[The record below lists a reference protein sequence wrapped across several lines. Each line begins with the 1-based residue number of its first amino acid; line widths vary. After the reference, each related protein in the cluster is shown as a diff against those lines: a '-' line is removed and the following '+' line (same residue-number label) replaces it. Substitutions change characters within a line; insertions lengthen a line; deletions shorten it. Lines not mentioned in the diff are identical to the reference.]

1 MIEKYSIYLSVRSA
15 CLYAVPGVHI
25 NFHAGIVTM
34 VSSESVAQ
42 QHDRAGQAATAPV
55 GMNPPA
61 RLPVIA
67 NLLSTTYQ
75 GYRQI
80 DNLDFF

>member
-1 MIEKYSIYLSVRSA
+1 
-15 CLYAVPGVHI
+15 
-25 NFHAGIVTM
+25 M